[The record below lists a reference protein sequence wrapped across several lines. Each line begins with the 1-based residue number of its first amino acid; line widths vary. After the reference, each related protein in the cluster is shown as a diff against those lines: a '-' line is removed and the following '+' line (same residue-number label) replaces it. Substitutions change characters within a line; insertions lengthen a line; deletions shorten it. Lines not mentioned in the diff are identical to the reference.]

1 MKVKDLF
8 VYTSGGNKTKAIVFV
23 HGYPFDHRMWD
34 YQVEE
39 LSKNYKCVTYDIR
52 GLGQSPESDG
62 QFTMEL
68 FVDDLESVLIELG
81 IEKAVLCGL
90 SMGGYISL
98 RAAERMENKF
108 SALIL
113 CDTKSM
119 ADDDLGKLKRAAG
132 IKTIN
137 EEGAEKFVEQFVPN
151 CFSERF
157 MKEENIEYLKVLKR
171 SKQNGAVGLKGCLLA
186 MAARTDTTAYLSKL
200 SIPTLIICGK
210 EDKIATID
218 VMKSM
223 SEQIKDSRFIV
234 VEDAGHMTP
243 IEKAEI
249 VTSTIREFLSNKVWP

>member
-8 VYTSGGNKTKAIVFV
+8 VYTKGNDINKAIVFV

-39 LSKNYKCVTYDIR
+39 LSKNYKCVTYDLR
-52 GLGQSPESDG
+52 GLGKSPESDG
-62 QFTMEL
+62 QFTMES
-68 FVDDLESVLIELG
+68 FVDDLEGVLIELG
-81 IEKAVLCGL
+81 IVKPVLCGL

-98 RAAERMENKF
+98 RAVERMENKF
-108 SALIL
+108 SAMIL

-119 ADDDLGKLKRAAG
+119 SDDDLGKLKRAAG

-151 CFSERF
+151 CFSEKF
-157 MKEENIEYLKVLKR
+157 MNDKNIEYLKVLNR

-186 MAARTDTTAYLSKL
+186 MAARTDTTANLSKI
-200 SIPTLIICGK
+200 SIPTLVICGK
-210 EDKIATID
+210 EDKLTPPD

-223 SEQIKDSRFIV
+223 SEQIKDSIFVIV
-234 VEDAGHMTP
+234 ENAGHMTP

-249 VTSTIREFLSNKVWP
+249 VTSTIREFLNEKVWS